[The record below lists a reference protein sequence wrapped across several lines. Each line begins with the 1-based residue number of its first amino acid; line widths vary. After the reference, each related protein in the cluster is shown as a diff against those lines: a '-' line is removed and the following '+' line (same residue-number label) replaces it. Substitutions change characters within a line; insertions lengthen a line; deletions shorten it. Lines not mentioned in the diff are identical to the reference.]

1 MSFSFRNIKKEPPT
15 DDELQQIV
23 SLDNFTIKE
32 LVNKRGQT
40 YKKLKPDLNNM
51 SDEEVVKL
59 IQENPS
65 IMVRPILTDGHQ
77 IVVGFKEAAYQIFM
91 NK

>member
-1 MSFSFRNIKKEPPT
+1 
-15 DDELQQIV
+15 
-23 SLDNFTIKE
+23 
-32 LVNKRGQT
+32 
-40 YKKLKPDLNNM
+40 M

>member
-1 MSFSFRNIKKEPPT
+1 
-15 DDELQQIV
+15 
-23 SLDNFTIKE
+23 

-77 IVVGFKEAAYQIFM
+77 LVVGFKEAEYQIFM

>member
-1 MSFSFRNIKKEPPT
+1 
-15 DDELQQIV
+15 
-23 SLDNFTIKE
+23 
-32 LVNKRGQT
+32 
-40 YKKLKPDLNNM
+40 M

-77 IVVGFKEAAYQIFM
+77 LVVGFKEAEYQIFM